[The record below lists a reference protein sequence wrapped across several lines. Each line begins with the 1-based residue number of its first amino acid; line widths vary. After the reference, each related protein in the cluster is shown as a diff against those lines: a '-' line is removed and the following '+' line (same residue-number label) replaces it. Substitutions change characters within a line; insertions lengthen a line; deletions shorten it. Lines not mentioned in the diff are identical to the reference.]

1 MRRFTKIAKRNKL
14 TMGKSLFSMAVI
26 YSASFHYDYLNET
39 VKPTKMVYF
48 EGRASILSVRRVS
61 SPEPKQSPIENTA
74 NTSHQMIQQQTENQP
89 AQAKQLY
96 IHVFLQQRSKTF
108 IHLLNNITNA
118 DYKVLQ
124 TWCWCFEPFTTQII
138 DVFIQKETPG
148 RINGTWM
155 ILRQKNRRASKFL
168 FLTDWWIGCRIGNR
182 EQIWLSILI
191 KPMMTR

>member
-26 YSASFHYDYLNET
+26 YSASFHYYYLNET
-39 VKPTKMVYF
+39 VKPTKIVYF

-96 IHVFLQQRSKTF
+96 IHVFLQQRSKTI
-108 IHLLNNITNA
+108 IHLLNNITNT

-124 TWCWCFEPFTTQII
+124 TTRDDDALSFSPLH
-138 DVFIQKETPG
+138 
-148 RINGTWM
+148 RSLM
-155 ILRQKNRRASKFL
+155 FL
-168 FLTDWWIGCRIGNR
+168 FKKKHQAESMAHG
-182 EQIWLSILI
+182 
-191 KPMMTR
+191 